1 MREMSSSLFQLTKQI
16 IIYPQSCC
24 CCAIITLIV
33 AWSQRKCSEWSHYL
47 WDALLILCLHIA
59 LKMQNKSK
67 YIEKLFWQ
75 FMLWQMVGLPYLCLF
90 VINLNFK
97 VFFQDFESL
106 CAIVYIFVIMVWTHC
121 ALDKTRNY
129 LWYLTTRCF
138 LVSLSFFS

>member
-1 MREMSSSLFQLTKQI
+1 MYFQKSPTQCLLFILQALFKIWLMREMSSFLFQLTKQI

-67 YIEKLFWQ
+67 YIEI
-75 FMLWQMVGLPYLCLF
+75 
-90 VINLNFK
+90 VIFYTEILTDVTNAKKAWIFPSNQHRLKSFT
-97 VFFQDFESL
+97 
-106 CAIVYIFVIMVWTHC
+106 IVKKNEIKF
-121 ALDKTRNY
+121 
-129 LWYLTTRCF
+129 
-138 LVSLSFFS
+138 